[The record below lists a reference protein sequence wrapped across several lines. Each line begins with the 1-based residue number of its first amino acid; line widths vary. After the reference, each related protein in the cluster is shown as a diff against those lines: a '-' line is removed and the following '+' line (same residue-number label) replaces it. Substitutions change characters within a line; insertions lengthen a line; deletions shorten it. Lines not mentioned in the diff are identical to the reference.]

1 MKMIIGTG
9 IDITELERIEKMVQR
24 QSAFITRIL
33 TKNERE
39 RYEKLSSRRKVEF
52 LAGRFAVKE
61 AYSKA
66 LGTGIGK
73 DFSFQD
79 IEVVNDERGKPH
91 IVTKQPLEASVHV
104 SISHS
109 AHYAIAQVIIERLSS

>member
-24 QSAFITRIL
+24 QSAFVTRIL

-79 IEVVNDERGKPH
+79 IEIMNDERGKPY
-91 IVTKQPLEASVHV
+91 IVTKQPLDASVHV
-104 SISHS
+104 SIST
-109 AHYAIAQVIIERLSS
+109 VRTMRLLK

>member
-39 RYEKLSSRRKVEF
+39 RYEKLSFR
-52 LAGRFAVKE
+52 
-61 AYSKA
+61 
-66 LGTGIGK
+66 
-73 DFSFQD
+73 
-79 IEVVNDERGKPH
+79 H
-91 IVTKQPLEASVHV
+91 
-104 SISHS
+104 
-109 AHYAIAQVIIERLSS
+109 